1 MLQRALIFLLLLH
14 GVNARNDPIPTLHRV
29 YRKDDPRLICDS
41 SACSKLGTITCFG
54 VPSSLSPLHYNAF
67 WWRCRLNDV
76 RSHIVEIRME
86 DDLDTLHVHLTPR
99 REQNTIMDAI
109 HLTWVLAMTYP
120 VCVELLVV
128 HPDLPSVPSVP
139 QQRLM
144 VLRFDSGGSSECWRW

>member
-41 SACSKLGTITCFG
+41 SACSKLGTITCMG
-54 VPSSLSPLHYNAF
+54 VPSSLSPLHYNTF

-99 REQNTIMDAI
+99 REQNIFMDAI
-109 HLTWVLAMTYP
+109 QIGWY
-120 VCVELLVV
+120 
-128 HPDLPSVPSVP
+128 
-139 QQRLM
+139 LM
-144 VLRFDSGGSSECWRW
+144 VAYQFPQLVFGVVLGRWALGDSTPRQIERSYWN

>member
-41 SACSKLGTITCFG
+41 GACSKLGTITCFG
-54 VPSSLSPLHYNAF
+54 VPSSLSPLHYNTF

-99 REQNTIMDAI
+99 REQNIFMDAI
-109 HLTWVLAMTYP
+109 HLTWVLAMTYQFP
-120 VCVELLVV
+120 QLVFGV
-128 HPDLPSVPSVP
+128 ALG
-139 QQRLM
+139 QWAIW
-144 VLRFDSGGSSECWRW
+144 DSTPRQIERSYWN